1 MDATD
6 DKPVKHIELTHKEW
20 EELRESIKR
29 DYGQSTV
36 MLSWKMKEALGFTV
50 REHQRWDDRFQN
62 YDDRRSVIC
71 LDFVSEQH
79 KIVYLLK
86 YS

>member
-1 MDATD
+1 MD
-6 DKPVKHIELTHKEW
+6 DKPVKHIELSHSEW
-20 EELRESIKR
+20 AVVREQIKR
-29 DYGQSTV
+29 DYGPTTL
-36 MLSWKMKEALGFTV
+36 MISWKLKEALGFTV
-50 REHQRWDDRFQN
+50 REHQRWDDTFEG

-79 KIVYLLK
+79 KLVYLLK

>member
-1 MDATD
+1 MD

-36 MLSWKMKEALGFTV
+36 MLSWKMKETLGFTM
-50 REHQRWDDRFQN
+50 REHRRWDKSQQNWDDRG
-62 YDDRRSVIC
+62 SVIC

-79 KIVYLLK
+79 KLVYLLK
-86 YS
+86 YT